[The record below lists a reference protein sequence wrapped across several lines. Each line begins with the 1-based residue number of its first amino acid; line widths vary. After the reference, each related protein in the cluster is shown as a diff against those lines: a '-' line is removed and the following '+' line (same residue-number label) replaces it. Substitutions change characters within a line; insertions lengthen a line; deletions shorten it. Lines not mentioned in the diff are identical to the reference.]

1 MDAFL
6 SDIVDQNALW
16 HADAPALFERDTVLT
31 WTQLAQALDRLRLGL
46 ARHGIVRGSRVAIL
60 DRNSIDYVL
69 LHYALA
75 GMGAILVPV
84 NAWYRAAE
92 VAFILRGSQ
101 PAMLVAG
108 PDFVAVAKDAVREL
122 DQPPTLVARG
132 PQRHDGW
139 LAWDGLTAVTGDGD
153 DRVEVSR
160 PHDWHDPHMI
170 LYTSGTTGRPKGTL
184 ITHRATM
191 VDALSGSTAFGI
203 RGGQRFLCHIPM
215 FHTASWLYIK
225 QYFMHGGAAVV
236 MERFD
241 ADEAVALIERHR
253 CNGTWA
259 TPLVLRQLIE
269 TPRFA
274 TSDMSSMR
282 LIAFGAFD
290 PSDVMTRV
298 GEAFRERGATELAF
312 AHVYGL
318 TEAGYVTVL
327 RPEESKGRLHSV
339 GKPVA
344 GVKVALLD
352 DEMNPVV
359 PGEPGEICVQSV
371 GLMAGYLNGPEET
384 ARAFDRGWLHTGDI
398 GRVDAEGYLYIVD
411 RKKDMIRTGGENVFA
426 KEVEETIITHPGVKD
441 CAVIGL
447 PDADYDERVVA
458 IVVTEDG
465 DGVTEDDIVRHVR
478 ERIAG
483 FKSPREVHFVDQ
495 LPKTAAGKT
504 AKHELKAPLVAKA
517 LAIAM
522 DGARRT

>member
-1 MDAFL
+1 MDTFL
-6 SDIVDQNALW
+6 SDIVEQNALC
-16 HADAPALFERDTVLT
+16 HADAPALFEDDIVLT
-31 WTQLAQALDRLRLGL
+31 WKQFAQALDGLRAGL
-46 ARHGIVRGSRVAIL
+46 AQHGVVRGSRVAIL

-92 VAFILRGSQ
+92 VAFVLRGSQ
-101 PAMLVAG
+101 PAMVVAG
-108 PDFVAVAKDAVREL
+108 AEFVATVQDAVTEL

-132 PQRHDGW
+132 QELHDGW
-139 LAWDGLTAVTGDGD
+139 LAWEALINVADDGG
-153 DRVEVSR
+153 VEVSR
-160 PHDWHDPHMI
+160 PRDWHDPHMI
-170 LYTSGTTGRPKGTL
+170 LYTSGTTGRPKGAL

-203 RGGQRFLCHIPM
+203 RGGQRFLCHIPL

-225 QYFMHGGAAVV
+225 QYFMHGGAVVV
-236 MERFD
+236 MDRFD
-241 ADEAVALIERHR
+241 ADKAVALIERHR

-259 TPLVLRQLIE
+259 APLVLRQLIE
-269 TPRFA
+269 APRFA

-298 GEAFRERGATELAF
+298 GDAFKERGATELAF

-352 DEMNPVV
+352 DDMNPVAT
-359 PGEPGEICVQSV
+359 GEPGEVCVQSV
-371 GLMAGYLNGPEET
+371 GLMAGYLNRPEET

-398 GRVDAEGYLYIVD
+398 GRMDAEGYLYIVD

-426 KEVEETIITHPGVKD
+426 KEVEETIITHPAIKD

-465 DGVTEDDIVRHVR
+465 DRLTEDEVMSYVR

-483 FKSPREVHFVDQ
+483 FKSPREVHFVDE

-504 AKHELKAPLVAKA
+504 AKHELKAPLLAKA
-517 LAIAM
+517 AALATNS
-522 DGARRT
+522 DGRH